1 MITLLKAATANDVS
15 PPVSFPGGSVSAMV
29 SGTLTSGL
37 VRFQVQSP
45 EGTWINIDG
54 GDITAL
60 SVVNI
65 TLSPGGI
72 RAVLVNVV
80 GSVNVYLLANP

>member
-15 PPVSFPGGSVSAMV
+15 PPVAFPGGSVSVMV

-37 VRFQVQSP
+37 VRFQALSP
-45 EGTWINIDG
+45 EGTWVNIDG

-65 TLSPGGI
+65 TLSPGTI
-72 RAVLVNVV
+72 RAALINAAGLV
-80 GSVNVYLLANP
+80 SVYLLANP